1 MIGEDNMFVVRKI
14 VFELFIQF
22 LKEFVLRLIVLCWDL
37 QYRIFENFNMLLVD
51 LKKVVMNF
59 VIWIEGMIRWENSN
73 YLIVVFYSQ
82 DIQIVFVVYRCFK
95 NVFQNIEEMFESQI

>member
-51 LKKVVMNF
+51 LKKVVLNF
-59 VIWIEGMIRWENSN
+59 VRWIEGMIRWENSN

>member
-14 VFELFIQF
+14 VFELLIQF

>member
-51 LKKVVMNF
+51 LKKVVLNF
-59 VIWIEGMIRWENSN
+59 VRWIEGMIRWENSN

-82 DIQIVFVVYRCFK
+82 DIQIVFVVYRCFE
-95 NVFQNIEEMFESQI
+95 NVFYNIEEMFESQI

>member
-95 NVFQNIEEMFESQI
+95 NVFQNIKEMFESQI